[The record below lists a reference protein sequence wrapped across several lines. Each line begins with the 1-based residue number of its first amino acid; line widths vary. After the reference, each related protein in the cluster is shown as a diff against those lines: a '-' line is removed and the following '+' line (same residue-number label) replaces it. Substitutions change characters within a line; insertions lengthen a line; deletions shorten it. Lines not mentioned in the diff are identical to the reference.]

1 MWGLL
6 LSAHGKHPLGSLRI
20 TWLERTRQGKART
33 IECFVIISETWGR
46 TLQLENWILEI
57 IKSLIYKG
65 PAADKSPRCVALLW
79 HAVLWGQKER
89 EADMPGPLLCNE
101 GALCNGV
108 GRLWEQPFPVD
119 PVVRLL
125 SGIAWLW
132 YHLSTPHPQ
141 RPVSPNTA
149 LVPQIQ
155 RLKPGGGPQVILRC
169 EMSLLSR
176 QKSRDIGMIQERI
189 SSDNLNK
196 DCWPASAKTE
206 NLSTIMYVH
215 NVSWDWKTSLVY
227 KSCQILGMHTHILF
241 LQTCFSS
248 SSPFL
253 RNWGHHSPSLPARGK
268 SLTPSTQSLSKFC
281 WLLLTEASDK
291 PKPLLFILL
300 FKADI
305 PASSSFQSPL
315 THPLY

>member
-1 MWGLL
+1 M
-6 LSAHGKHPLGSLRI
+6 
-20 TWLERTRQGKART
+20 
-33 IECFVIISETWGR
+33 
-46 TLQLENWILEI
+46 EI
-57 IKSLIYKG
+57 IKCLIYKEPTG
-65 PAADKSPRCVALLW
+65 DKSTRCMTLLW
-79 HAVLWGQKER
+79 HAVLWRQKER
-89 EADMPGPLLCNE
+89 EADMPGLLLCNE
-101 GALCNGV
+101 GALCNAV

-149 LVPQIQ
+149 LVPQIW

-176 QKSRDIGMIQERI
+176 QKSRDIGLIQERI

-196 DCWPASAKTE
+196 DSWPASAKAE

-215 NVSWDWKTSLVY
+215 SVSWDWKNSLVY

-241 LQTCFSS
+241 LQTSFSS
-248 SSPFL
+248 STLFL
-253 RNWGHHSPSLPARGK
+253 E
-268 SLTPSTQSLSKFC
+268 
-281 WLLLTEASDK
+281 TEATIHPVSQ
-291 PKPLLFILL
+291 PEE
-300 FKADI
+300 
-305 PASSSFQSPL
+305 SP
-315 THPLY
+315 